1 MAIASRLIPQGLDRR
16 GMGVLAFGHLT
27 VDSCQGLVPALMPFM
42 VAERGYSFAQAGA
55 LMLFSSLGSS
65 LLQPLLG
72 IFADRIRAT
81 WLMWSGALVAALG
94 MGSAGWMPTYA
105 QTGAALMV
113 GSVGV
118 AMFHPE
124 AVRYAS
130 YVSHASGRR
139 GTGMG
144 LFAVGGTAGWALGP
158 LLLTGA
164 VLAVGLRGTALVAVL
179 PAVAAALLI
188 VNHGYLERF
197 RPDAA
202 AEEHETAR
210 ARNHWGVF
218 TLAAGAASA
227 RTGLQFGL
235 QAFVPLYIWR
245 VLETSEGVG
254 NASASVLMVFG
265 AAGTLI
271 GGQLADRIGFRPV
284 VVRSLAVVVPLVL
297 AITVVAAGG
306 RVRADGDDRVRDGD
320 ELLPAGRDRAE
331 RPPAPR
337 RLRLGRHPRPVD
349 RRRRGPDGAARRGRR
364 REGPRGGHPGGGG
377 ARADRV
383 PAGATR
389 CRGPAI
395 T

>member
-1 MAIASRLIPQGLDRR
+1 MAIAWRLIPSGLDRR
-16 GMGVLAFGHLT
+16 GIGVLSFGHLT
-27 VDSCQGLVPALMPFM
+27 VDSCQGVVPALMPFM
-42 VAERGYSFAQAGA
+42 VAQRGYTFAQAGA

-72 IFADRIRAT
+72 VFADRIRAT
-81 WLMWSGALVAALG
+81 WLMWSGALIAAIG
-94 MGSAGWMPTYA
+94 MGSAGVMPTYL

-139 GTGMG
+139 GTGMSV
-144 LFAVGGTAGWALGP
+144 FAVGGAAGWALGP

-164 VLAVGLRGTALVAVL
+164 VLLVGLRGTVLVAVL
-179 PAVAAALLI
+179 PLVASALLLA
-188 VNHGYLERF
+188 NHAYLEQF

-202 AEEHETAR
+202 TEQHEIGEGT
-210 ARNHWGVF
+210 NHWGVF
-218 TLAAGAASA
+218 ALAAGAAST

-271 GGQLADRIGFRPV
+271 GGRLADRIGFRPV

-297 AITVVAAGG
+297 AITVTPLVGVFALMALIGFAMEMNFYPLVVIAQSALPGHVGFASGVILGLSIGAGAGMTALLGVIADAHGLETAIQAVAGLGVVAF
-306 RVRADGDDRVRDGD
+306 A
-320 ELLPAGRDRAE
+320 LAFAL
-331 RPPAPR
+331 PR
-337 RLRLGRHPRPVD
+337 R
-349 RRRRGPDGAARRGRR
+349 
-364 REGPRGGHPGGGG
+364 E
-377 ARADRV
+377 
-383 PAGATR
+383 PA
-389 CRGPAI
+389 
-395 T
+395 

>member
-1 MAIASRLIPQGLDRR
+1 MAVTWRLVPQGLDRR
-16 GMGVLAFGHLT
+16 GIGVLSFGHLT

-42 VAERGYSFAQAGA
+42 IAERGYTFAQAGS
-55 LMLFSSLGSS
+55 LLLFSSLGSS

-81 WLMWSGALVAALG
+81 WLMWSGALVAAIG
-94 MGSAGWMPTYA
+94 MGSAGWMPTYL

-130 YVSHASGRR
+130 YVSHASGLR
-139 GTGMG
+139 GTGMS

-164 VLAVGLRGTALVAVL
+164 VLAVGLRGSALVAVL
-179 PAVAAALLI
+179 PLIAATLLI
-188 VNHGYLERF
+188 VNLRYLEHF

-202 AEEHETAR
+202 TEAR
-210 ARNHWGVF
+210 AIGEGVNHWGVF
-218 TLAAGAASA
+218 ALVAGAAST

-265 AAGTLI
+265 AVGTLL
-271 GGQLADRIGFRPV
+271 GGRLADRVGFRPV
-284 VVRSLAVVVPLVL
+284 VVRSLAAVVPLVL
-297 AITVVAAGG
+297 AITVTPVVGVFALMAMIGFAMEMNFYPLVVMAQAALPRHVGFASGVILGLSIGAGAGMTALLGVVADARGLETAIQAVAGLG
-306 RVRADGDDRVRDGD
+306 LISF
-320 ELLPAGRDRAE
+320 LLAFAL
-331 RPPAPR
+331 PR
-337 RLRLGRHPRPVD
+337 RHS
-349 RRRRGPDGAARRGRR
+349 
-364 REGPRGGHPGGGG
+364 
-377 ARADRV
+377 
-383 PAGATR
+383 T
-389 CRGPAI
+389 
-395 T
+395 